1 MSSIKQ
7 PIYSSQNGDRW
18 WLIRD
23 DVSGRSVVRHEANQS
38 SGGHRTD
45 MDVGEFLS
53 QAGPGPEYVA
63 LRRIIEAD
71 KDAG

>member
-1 MSSIKQ
+1 MADISR

-23 DVSGRSVVRHEANQS
+23 EVTGRDVVRHEANRS

-45 MDVGEFLS
+45 MDAEEFLS
-53 QAGPGPEYVA
+53 QAGSGPEYAA
-63 LRRIIEAD
+63 LRRLLEAE
-71 KDAG
+71 KDTG